1 MDYCF
6 KDDIDLFYGYQKVPS
21 CYAGTMNAPLL
32 DIESARYFLAVAQAQ
47 SISGAAVSLGTV
59 QSNVST
65 RLAQLEACVG
75 VALLRRHNRGVN
87 LTSAGEA
94 LLPHCR
100 ELLRLS
106 ASAVASVQQGAG
118 GRPELRIGAFHT
130 ATASLVPR
138 VLSGFIR
145 ENRGV
150 RLTVRAGT
158 SEEIRACLGE
168 GDIDCAFLPGA
179 AVDGTMT
186 VQARFNEQLGWV
198 AKAGTVRPGGRPL
211 MQVLAGLPLYSV
223 RRGTLYEA
231 SVRLLFQDAGVTPA
245 MPLFQEAGSAEIL
258 REMLALGGCFTLA
271 GRSVFAAEV
280 EAGVLEFH
288 AVAGQSPRLQP
299 VLVGM
304 RGRTLPEIPAL
315 FIRYAKARAAQA
327 S

>member
-1 MDYCF
+1 
-6 KDDIDLFYGYQKVPS
+6 
-21 CYAGTMNAPLL
+21 MNAPLL

-65 RLAQLEACVG
+65 RLAQLEGSVG
-75 VALLRRHNRGVN
+75 VVLLRRHNRGVS

-106 ASAVASVQQGAG
+106 ASAVASVQQVAG
-118 GRPELRIGAFHT
+118 SRPELRIGAFHT

-158 SEEIRACLGE
+158 TEEIRACLNE

-198 AKAGTVRPGGRPL
+198 AKTGTVRPGGRPL

-231 SVRLLFQDAGVTPA
+231 SVRLLFQDAESPRDAAFPGSGLDRDPA
-245 MPLFQEAGSAEIL
+245 RDAGA
-258 REMLALGGCFTLA
+258 GGCFTLA

-280 EAGVLEFH
+280 AAGVLEFH
-288 AVAGQSPRLQP
+288 AVPGQSPRLQP
-299 VLVGM
+299 VLVGV

-315 FIRYAKARAAQA
+315 FIRYAKARAAPP